1 MHNISILLLEDDQ
14 AIADA
19 VQFRLETDGYQVT
32 HMQTCREAL
41 ETLRS
46 GSYQFAIFDVG
57 LPDGSGF
64 ELCKEVRSFSDLPIL
79 FLTARSEEIDRVVG
93 LEIGADDYMTK
104 PFSPRE
110 LLARIKAI
118 LRRSDVS
125 SATNAPAQETD
136 STFSVNTANC
146 QISYLN
152 TPLTL
157 TKAEYKLLLT
167 LSQNANRVLS
177 RNQLLEHISDDPG
190 ASLDRVIDAHVKSI
204 RAKLKAIAPE
214 GAELIETRR
223 GLGYSFKQP

>member
-136 STFSVNTANC
+136 STFSVNTASC

-167 LSQNANRVLS
+167 LSQNTGRVLS

>member
-14 AIADA
+14 VIADA

-118 LRRSDVS
+118 LRRSGVS

-136 STFSVNTANC
+136 STFSVNTASC
-146 QISYLN
+146 QISYHN

-167 LSQNANRVLS
+167 LSQNAGRVLS